1 MDFPRYNKKCSG
13 ENEILRGIFHLVQY
27 HVFLFISC
35 YVAEIWITFWTVGYT
50 DHLQYHYSATKE
62 SGLALSLSLS
72 RNAVFVAHF
81 MTGTDR

>member
-1 MDFPRYNKKCSG
+1 MLC
-13 ENEILRGIFHLVQY
+13 RGNLDY
-27 HVFLFISC
+27 FLDS
-35 YVAEIWITFWTVGYT
+35 VEGYT